1 LNDAD
6 PAIAAF
12 WRSALDS
19 ADDIIRLIRDT
30 RVTVQEWRRQKNI
43 YLNPSEHSMVEF
55 GYAAFFLNRTNRSG
69 IIMNGGPIGGTAQTG
84 EWKIDARFGRAS
96 LIRRI
101 QQINAFKNRISISQM
116 DAISFLRKSAKGI
129 RKNLFA
135 YLDPPYYVKGPV
147 LYLNHY
153 VPDDHAKLAL
163 YLSQVD
169 YPWALT
175 YDRVQKILDLYKGF
189 DKIPFTLSYSARKRR
204 MGKEILIFS
213 DRTLIPRTWKSSL
226 PRKMFTTRS
235 ISSTMP

>member
-1 LNDAD
+1 
-6 PAIAAF
+6 
-12 WRSALDS
+12 
-19 ADDIIRLIRDT
+19 
-30 RVTVQEWRRQKNI
+30 
-43 YLNPSEHSMVEF
+43 
-55 GYAAFFLNRTNRSG
+55 
-69 IIMNGGPIGGTAQTG
+69 
-84 EWKIDARFGRAS
+84 
-96 LIRRI
+96 
-101 QQINAFKNRISISQM
+101 
-116 DAISFLRKSAKGI
+116 
-129 RKNLFA
+129 
-135 YLDPPYYVKGPV
+135 
-147 LYLNHY
+147 
-153 VPDDHAKLAL
+153 L